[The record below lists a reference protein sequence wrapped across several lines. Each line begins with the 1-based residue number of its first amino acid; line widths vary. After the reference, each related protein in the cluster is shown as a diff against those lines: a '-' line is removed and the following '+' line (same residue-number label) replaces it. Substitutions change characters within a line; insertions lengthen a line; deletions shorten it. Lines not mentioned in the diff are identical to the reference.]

1 MQGHRED
8 QGCRGREK
16 DPAFGTSPSLSVR
29 VAVRWATSAS
39 RDGPARGRG
48 QGRGLAGTSGS
59 SFPSPAGTL
68 SCEEEV
74 APLAGQA
81 LNPCPRGS
89 RHVHPHLPHPCQLSQ
104 HQAVHSSVSWRA
116 TDRPPRSTAGEMA
129 AGLSRPPCLW
139 RGPAPSHTLYPQ
151 AQLALRARE
160 APPQPPA
167 EQKFQ
172 AFGSSQG
179 HKMSGK

>member
-1 MQGHRED
+1 
-8 QGCRGREK
+8 
-16 DPAFGTSPSLSVR
+16 
-29 VAVRWATSAS
+29 
-39 RDGPARGRG
+39 
-48 QGRGLAGTSGS
+48 
-59 SFPSPAGTL
+59 
-68 SCEEEV
+68 
-74 APLAGQA
+74 
-81 LNPCPRGS
+81 
-89 RHVHPHLPHPCQLSQ
+89 
-104 HQAVHSSVSWRA
+104 
-116 TDRPPRSTAGEMA
+116 MA
-129 AGLSRPPCLW
+129 ARLSRPPCLW

>member
-1 MQGHRED
+1 MVMMSMLPFLGGSLD
-8 QGCRGREK
+8 GCLWGWERGFETPGS
-16 DPAFGTSPSLSVR
+16 DPVLCCVPT
-29 VAVRWATSAS
+29 
-39 RDGPARGRG
+39 GP
-48 QGRGLAGTSGS
+48 LCH
-59 SFPSPAGTL
+59 P
-68 SCEEEV
+68 EEV

-81 LNPCPRGS
+81 LNPRPRGS

>member
-74 APLAGQA
+74 APLAGPS
-81 LNPCPRGS
+81 LPPSPRGPG
-89 RHVHPHLPHPCQLSQ
+89 HVDPHIAHADQLPQ
-104 HQAVHSSVSWRA
+104 H
-116 TDRPPRSTAGEMA
+116 
-129 AGLSRPPCLW
+129 
-139 RGPAPSHTLYPQ
+139 
-151 AQLALRARE
+151 
-160 APPQPPA
+160 
-167 EQKFQ
+167 
-172 AFGSSQG
+172 
-179 HKMSGK
+179 